1 MWHRN
6 CGLKGGIS
14 IDADSGHVNYACTYF
29 DNELIFVIKF
39 PLWPIH
45 FCHKFHHFLVLFT
58 DIITIWTTLEKIV
71 TWLGIIVWKHQKCH
85 NPSYILS
92 KNERKKNCTQHL
104 WPSMLKFEEFVRRP
118 QALKMPTCKQITM
131 GSKKFL
137 SQSCLTPSGK
147 WHCRLSKGGCLVK
160 QCH

>member
-1 MWHRN
+1 MKAISS
-6 CGLKGGIS
+6 LGIRS
-14 IDADSGHVNYACTYF
+14 RCMYF
-29 DNELIFVIKF
+29 DNELVFVIKF
-39 PLWPIH
+39 PLLFI
-45 FCHKFHHFLVLFT
+45 FTKFHHFLVHFT
-58 DIITIWTTLEKIV
+58 DIITTKKIV

-131 GSKKFL
+131 GSKKFS

-147 WHCRLSKGGCLVK
+147 RNCCLSKRGSLVK
-160 QCH
+160 QQCHYSLKGTKQYQL

>member
-1 MWHRN
+1 MDFNWCRL
-6 CGLKGGIS
+6 CM
-14 IDADSGHVNYACTYF
+14 YF
-29 DNELIFVIKF
+29 HNELLFVIKF
-39 PLWPIH
+39 PLLFIVAMAILYQVSSI
-45 FCHKFHHFLVLFT
+45 FGAFT
-58 DIITIWTTLEKIV
+58 DIIITIWTTIV

-85 NPSYILS
+85 DPSYILS

-131 GSKKFL
+131 GSKNFL

-147 WHCRLSKGGCLVK
+147 WHCCLSKGGSLVK
-160 QCH
+160 QKRQGRQKISTLESIL

>member
-1 MWHRN
+1 MDYNWE
-6 CGLKGGIS
+6 
-14 IDADSGHVNYACTYF
+14 D
-29 DNELIFVIKF
+29 
-39 PLWPIH
+39 
-45 FCHKFHHFLVLFT
+45 
-58 DIITIWTTLEKIV
+58 

-137 SQSCLTPSGK
+137 SQSCLAPSGK
-147 WHCRLSKGGCLVK
+147 RHCRLSKGGSLENNNVTWLKVAK
-160 QCH
+160 QYQLYSILNPCIYDIKRIFNKEMPKWDEMFYRVFAPV